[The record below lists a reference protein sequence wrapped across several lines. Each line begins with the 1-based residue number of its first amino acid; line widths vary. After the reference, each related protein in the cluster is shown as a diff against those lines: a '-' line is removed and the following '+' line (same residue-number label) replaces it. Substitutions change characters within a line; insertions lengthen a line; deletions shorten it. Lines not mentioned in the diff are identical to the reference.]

1 MLRWRSTHAQSARDA
16 ISSRLMPRSP
26 GHVEG
31 AQVGLRVA
39 ESGASGEASH
49 AFVGEHGVGLVDRET
64 DALLHAQRGAR
75 VVVLAQEGVKELLAA
90 HVAQLAAGLF
100 VEPHRPAS
108 LA

>member
-1 MLRWRSTHAQSARDA
+1 MLRWRSTHAQSAREA

-39 ESGASGEASH
+39 ESGASGEAAD
-49 AFVGEHGVGLVDRET
+49 AFVDEHGVGLVDREA
-64 DALLHAQRGAR
+64 DALFGVECRAC
-75 VVVLAQEGVKELLAA
+75 VVVLAQERVEELLAS

-100 VEPHRPAS
+100 VEPHRPVS